1 MIYIVDTLEIASTF
15 EMASV
20 ACESRRSSAYSEDL
34 RLRMVYQ
41 REGLGVSYAEIA
53 TNVNIDQWTVKR
65 VVKLF
70 NDTGS
75 VTKKSRKITEVVQ
88 FFILQLVPQCPSWY
102 HVERDQL

>member
-34 RLRMVYQ
+34 WLRMVYQ

-75 VTKKSRKITEVVQ
+75 CLLYTSPSPRDATLSRM
-88 FFILQLVPQCPSWY
+88 PSSA
-102 HVERDQL
+102 